1 MNGMKITIYT
11 IELVNSCETM
21 RDAWRNI
28 IERCN
33 VIGKSI
39 GKLKERFEQSRET

>member
-1 MNGMKITIYT
+1 MNEMKIITYT

-28 IERCN
+28 MED
-33 VIGKSI
+33 VGKSI
-39 GKLKERFEQSRET
+39 GKLRERFEQSRET